1 MNVINTSNLQSF
13 ALLEIIKGHLKKNT
27 MPYYDMHT
35 FSQMFNCED
44 MWFFEDYKIKTV
56 CH

>member
-35 FSQMFNCED
+35 FSQMFDCED